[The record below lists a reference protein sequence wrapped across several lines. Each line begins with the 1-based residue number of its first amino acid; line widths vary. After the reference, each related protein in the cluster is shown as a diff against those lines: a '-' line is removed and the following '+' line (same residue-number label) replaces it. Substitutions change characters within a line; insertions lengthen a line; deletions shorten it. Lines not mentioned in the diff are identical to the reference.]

1 MTKSTKHILLARGR
15 TLLASTALFAF
26 TMGATLSSPAE
37 AQENRTAFLA
47 EKLKADDYR
56 VRTNAALALGATND
70 EAAVPPLC
78 GALPD
83 DNETVRIAVAA
94 ALKRLAKPSAL
105 PCLKA
110 RLPAETADS
119 VKEQISKAIEALE
132 GAGDTPAVNPNAKY
146 YVAFSQVN
154 NKTDRAQPEIEA
166 VVLAA
171 MKKKLATE
179 GVYQLAPSKET
190 PDQAKAAMASRK
202 LSKGFYL
209 SIVVEPFDY
218 SSGTKAIVKVA
229 IFTYPGKDLRAEAP
243 GKAKTGAAK
252 GDKAGEDAALTA
264 ASEFAIEQFTKNVDQ
279 F

>member
-1 MTKSTKHILLARGR
+1 MTLPSTVEKSQFAPRRPLRRAVASVLGAWLLFSM
-15 TLLASTALFAF
+15 AS
-26 TMGATLSSPAE
+26 SSPAL

-70 EAAVPPLC
+70 EAAVTPLC
-78 GALPD
+78 GAIAD
-83 DNETVRIAVAA
+83 DNETVRIAVVAA
-94 ALKRLAKPSAL
+94 MKRLAKPSAI
-105 PCLKA
+105 PCLRT
-110 RLPAETADS
+110 RLPAETSES
-119 VKEQISKAIEALE
+119 VKAQIQQTIEAL
-132 GAGDTPAVNPNAKY
+132 DINPNAKY

-154 NKTDRAQPEIEA
+154 NKTDRPQPEIEA

-171 MKKKLATE
+171 MKKKLGAE
-179 GVYQLAPSKET
+179 GVYQVAPSKET
-190 PDQAKAAMASRK
+190 PEQAKATMTARK

-218 SSGTKAIVKVA
+218 SSGTKAIVKIA

-243 GKAKTGAAK
+243 GKAKTSAAK
-252 GDKAGEDAALTA
+252 GDKAGEDNALTA
-264 ASEFAIEQFTKNVDQ
+264 ASEFALEQFTKNVDQ